1 MLLSMSYHPD
11 RLSPQSNPQVLLLV
25 WGNSEP
31 QPLPALVDDDC
42 YKKDTYDAHYTSVMH
57 GPRSWLLIHT
67 FSISCFLW
75 KMQNHGPGHLQ
86 TIIWVRSYCTYPGI
100 FHSNAYFQTD
110 FLPLVR
116 EEKLWDF
123 NDSFYWRTWMFIV
136 VLTIKMYRG
145 WNISREK
152 KAISFISLHCMGQLQ
167 GSISI
172 LITIGIFL
180 NNSGA
185 QKSTN

>member
-57 GPRSWLLIHT
+57 SPRSWLLIHT

-136 VLTIKMYRG
+136 VLTIKTYRG